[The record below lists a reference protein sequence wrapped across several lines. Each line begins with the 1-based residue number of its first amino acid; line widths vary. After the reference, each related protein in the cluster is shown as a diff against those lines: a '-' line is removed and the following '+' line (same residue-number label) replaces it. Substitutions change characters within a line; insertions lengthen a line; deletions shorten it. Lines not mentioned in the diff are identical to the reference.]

1 MGSAKLAVKIRK
13 EKYEVSIVNWNNENI
28 CVKQKNKSFNPS
40 RFSVTRKI
48 TTYYNELIVV
58 IANELIQ
65 IFFFQNRGEIFQH
78 DQKNSQGKKI
88 RIYPYLGTHSTWIT

>member
-65 IFFFQNRGEIFQH
+65 IFFSKTEVKYFSTIR
-78 DQKNSQGKKI
+78 KI
-88 RIYPYLGTHSTWIT
+88 PKVRKSEYIHT